1 MFLYF
6 LVQKFKSQVAS
17 HAAKNMNSNIKITN
31 NLNST
36 NFAQIYKFTESYLK
50 QNKKEIT
57 VIILECEKDGIN
69 YNINNLLD
77 SKLSVDKNSGIND
90 IFIKKT
96 NTIIEY
102 PKNENIEDNITS
114 TYISNIQKVH
124 IINSP
129 YDADK
134 KNNLT

>member
-1 MFLYF
+1 MKSFFLFF
-6 LVQKFKSQVAS
+6 LK
-17 HAAKNMNSNIKITN
+17 T
-31 NLNST
+31 
-36 NFAQIYKFTESYLK
+36 YLK

-134 KNNLT
+134 KNNLTLDIDNIKMLLSGLNKYYTIDKI